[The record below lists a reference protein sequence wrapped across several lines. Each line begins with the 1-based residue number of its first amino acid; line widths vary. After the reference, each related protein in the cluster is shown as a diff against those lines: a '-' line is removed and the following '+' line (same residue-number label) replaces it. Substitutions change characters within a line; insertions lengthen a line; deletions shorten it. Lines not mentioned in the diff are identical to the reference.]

1 MANFEESRMENDFEN
16 TYEDFTAEFDNLVHV
31 HQLLKSLPSDHCLK
45 HSLPTSVVVV
55 SL

>member
-31 HQLLKSLPSDHCLK
+31 QQILKSLPSGHCPK
-45 HSLPTSVVVV
+45 HSSPSSVVVV
-55 SL
+55 SS